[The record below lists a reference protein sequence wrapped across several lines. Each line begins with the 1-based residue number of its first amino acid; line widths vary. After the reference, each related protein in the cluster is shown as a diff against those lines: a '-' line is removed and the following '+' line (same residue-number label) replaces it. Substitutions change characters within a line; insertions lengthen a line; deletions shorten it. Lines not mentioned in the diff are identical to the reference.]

1 MVVVMGRKN
10 SIYPLK
16 NSTEI
21 NLDDNNQ
28 LKMPIEMNE
37 GTQKEMGANQTMT
50 NILET
55 KMMCFFFPFYT
66 PLKQKTSYL
75 CIDAAFIEFL

>member
-55 KMMCFFFPFYT
+55 KMMCFFFSLLHT
-66 PLKQKTSYL
+66 SKTENKLPLHRCS
-75 CIDAAFIEFL
+75 FH